1 MADQRNG
8 GIRTR
13 SQLHVVAV
21 TGGRHYGVLLKAKA
35 PGQAGTEYLNVHR
48 TLDRIHA
55 ERRIDVLVTGGATGA
70 DAIAEDWARRN
81 RVQLSRWA
89 VTREQW
95 HEDRSWGP
103 RRNEMM
109 LAVTMPDLLVAF
121 PGGTGTNGC
130 VRAAAALGVAV
141 ADERNPAT

>member
-1 MADQRNG
+1 ML
-8 GIRTR
+8 TR

-21 TGGRHYGVLLKAKA
+21 AGGRDYGNASNEEVLHV
-35 PGQAGTEYLNVHR
+35 YF

-55 ERRIDVLVTGGATGA
+55 THRIDVLVTGGATGA

-95 HEDRSWGP
+95 YKDRSWGP

-109 LAVTMPDLLVAF
+109 LAVTMPDLLIAF

-130 VRAAAALGVAV
+130 VEAATALGVAV
-141 ADERNPAT
+141 ADEREGTSCKKL